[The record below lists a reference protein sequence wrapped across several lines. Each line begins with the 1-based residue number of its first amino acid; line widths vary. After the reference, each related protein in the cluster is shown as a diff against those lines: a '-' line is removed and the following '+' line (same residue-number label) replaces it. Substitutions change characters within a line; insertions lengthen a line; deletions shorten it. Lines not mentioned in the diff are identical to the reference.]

1 MKKLKNKRPVYRE
14 QKPGRVPPKES
25 FSYEKKLSKRDGELS
40 WLGIERP
47 TGSIIAS
54 KTFEEDAQEVV
65 DFQNE
70 HKVWAACGGLPQYLT
85 FGKL

>member
-1 MKKLKNKRPVYRE
+1 MYKRKNKRLYE
-14 QKPGRVPPKES
+14 KKPSRGPSIDS

-40 WLGIERP
+40 WLVIERP

-54 KTFEEDAQEVV
+54 RTFEEDAQEVV

-70 HKVWAACGGLPQYLT
+70 HKVWAGCGGLPQYLT

>member
-25 FSYEKKLSKRDGELS
+25 FSYEKKLSKRDGKLS
-40 WLGIERP
+40 WLVIERP

-70 HKVWAACGGLPQYLT
+70 HKVWAACGGLVEYLT

>member
-1 MKKLKNKRPVYRE
+1 MNKRKSKRPVYRE
-14 QKPGRVPPKES
+14 QKPGRVPPKDS

-40 WLGIERP
+40 WLVIERP

-70 HKVWAACGGLPQYLT
+70 HKVWAGCGGLPQYLT

>member
-1 MKKLKNKRPVYRE
+1 MNKRKNKKLYER
-14 QKPGRVPPKES
+14 KPSRGPSKDS

-40 WLGIERP
+40 WLVIERP

-65 DFQNE
+65 YFQNK
-70 HKVWAACGGLPQYLT
+70 HKVWASSGGLVEYLT
-85 FGKL
+85 VGKL

>member
-1 MKKLKNKRPVYRE
+1 MNKRKSKRPVYRE
-14 QKPGRVPPKES
+14 QKPGRVPPKDS

-40 WLGIERP
+40 WLVIERP

-70 HKVWAACGGLPQYLT
+70 HKVWAACGGLVKYLT
-85 FGKL
+85 LDKL